1 MNYHESFQV
10 QYPIKFFEATTENHV
25 LRVYSAW
32 KRSPTV
38 RTRFKVINNF
48 DSKDT

>member
-25 LRVYSAW
+25 FYV
-32 KRSPTV
+32 
-38 RTRFKVINNF
+38 FN
-48 DSKDT
+48 SKDEVQSYQQF